1 MATADV
7 GRNYGQLA
15 LPPMP
20 LRTVSNMTFFY
31 ALGYPIGALAVSAMS
46 PMAVLVFRF
55 GLARRRRV
63 PASGRCP
70 QANARV
76 SRKQRQD
83 DPGRDGRGQHRVD
96 SVHQSPV
103 PG

>member
-1 MATADV
+1 
-7 GRNYGQLA
+7 
-15 LPPMP
+15 MP
-20 LRTVSNMTFFY
+20 LRAASAVTFTY
-31 ALGYPIGALAVSAMS
+31 ALGYPIGNLAVASMT

-55 GLARRRRV
+55 GLARLRRV

-70 QANARV
+70 QANARG
-76 SRKQRQD
+76 SRKKRQD